1 MTVRNPQFSSL
12 AIQREL
18 HINYNVVSYI
28 LRALHIKQECEPKL
42 LSFFSLQKK
51 HSVETQS
58 LLPSNFAAVGTTT
71 DKNSLENKDFR
82 INIVNYF
89 YINIRQILKSFFF
102 ALKKTLLIYGFDDVE
117 SVKKC
122 IQR

>member
-28 LRALHIKQECEPKL
+28 LRALHIKQECEPNYDL
-42 LSFFSLQKK
+42 FSRYRKN
-51 HSVETQS
+51 SVETQS

-89 YINIRQILKSFFF
+89 YINIRQILKSLFFC
-102 ALKKTLLIYGFDDVE
+102 TEENTFD
-117 SVKKC
+117 
-122 IQR
+122 IWFR

>member
-1 MTVRNPQFSSL
+1 MHFILSK
-12 AIQREL
+12 
-18 HINYNVVSYI
+18 NVSKTI
-28 LRALHIKQECEPKL
+28 I
-42 LSFFSLQKK
+42 FFLITEK

-58 LLPSNFAAVGTTT
+58 LLPSNFAVVGTTT

-89 YINIRQILKSFFF
+89 YINIRQILKMFFF
-102 ALKKTLLIYGFDDVE
+102 CTEETPLIYGFDDVE

-122 IQR
+122 IQRKR

>member
-1 MTVRNPQFSSL
+1 MPIHPRHLHQQHTKYRIVPTVRNPQFSSL

-28 LRALHIKQECEPKL
+28 LRALHIKQECEPNYDL
-42 LSFFSLQKK
+42 FSHYRKN
-51 HSVETQS
+51 SVETQS

-89 YINIRQILKSFFF
+89 YINIRQILKS
-102 ALKKTLLIYGFDDVE
+102 AQDE
-117 SVKKC
+117 
-122 IQR
+122 

>member
-1 MTVRNPQFSSL
+1 MW
-12 AIQREL
+12 A
-18 HINYNVVSYI
+18 
-28 LRALHIKQECEPKL
+28 KL
-42 LSFFSLQKK
+42 WSFFSLQKK

-58 LLPSNFAAVGTTT
+58 LLPSNFAAVGTT
-71 DKNSLENKDFR
+71 DKISLENKDFR

-102 ALKKTLLIYGFDDVE
+102 CTEETLLIYGFDDVE

>member
-1 MTVRNPQFSSL
+1 MPTVRNPQFSSL

-18 HINYNVVSYI
+18 HINYNVVS
-28 LRALHIKQECEPKL
+28 ALHIKQECEPNYDL
-42 LSFFSLQKK
+42 FSHYRKN
-51 HSVETQS
+51 SVETQS

-89 YINIRQILKSFFF
+89 YINIRQILKSVF
-102 ALKKTLLIYGFDDVE
+102 LH
-117 SVKKC
+117 
-122 IQR
+122 

>member
-1 MTVRNPQFSSL
+1 MTVEIQFSSL

-28 LRALHIKQECEPKL
+28 LRALHIKQECEPNYDL
-42 LSFFSLQKK
+42 FSRYRKN
-51 HSVETQS
+51 SVETQS

-89 YINIRQILKSFFF
+89 YINIRQILKSCFF